1 MMRNVLSLVI
11 TIAIQNWWKEW
22 NIVVQIKS
30 ASDNSHVTIVRNTSA
45 TTGAEKEEQ
54 TSKLHMEKNLLVLT
68 FSEAVRSA
76 LQWLSTWTED

>member
-45 TTGAEKEEQ
+45 TTRAEKEEQ
-54 TSKLHMEKNLLVLT
+54 TSKLHMEKNVLVLT